1 MSDHQQGEKEPLL
14 DPDWRTRYQA
24 RLRSAREAVREIRSG
39 QRVFIGTGCA
49 EPQPLVQALMERA
62 HELQDLEILHLLTK
76 GDAPYAAP
84 EHADRFRVNSF
95 FIGQNVRDQIQAGLG
110 DYTPVLLSDIPRLFD
125 SGQIPIDVALIQVSP
140 PDHRGRVSL
149 GISVDIVKSAAENA
163 SMVIALINAQMPYTL
178 GDSLL
183 DIDDLDTL
191 VAADLPIFERPTKPA
206 HPATDRIARHIAALI
221 QDGDTLQF
229 GLGRIP
235 GIGRIP
241 PAVMSHLLDK
251 KDLGVHTEMI
261 TDSIIRLVEAGVVT
275 GRKKTLD
282 RGRIVASFCMGTR
295 RLYELVDRNPL
306 FAFKPSEYVND
317 PLIIS
322 RQERMVA
329 INMAMQIDL
338 TGQVCSDSAGDK
350 FYSGIGGQ
358 IDFHW
363 GAARSPGGK
372 AIIVLSALDEHSRDS
387 RIVARLSPGSGVSIT
402 RGEVRYVVSEYGVA
416 YLHGKSVQERA
427 LALISI
433 AHPDFRERLFKEAI
447 EQKLI
452 RAEHAQ
458 MQAGF
463 VVNTGDRRRVV
474 VLADGTEAG
483 LRPIL
488 PTDEQGIKELMYSLS
503 QDTLYQRF
511 MNRYQQFGAK
521 QLLDFIYVDHRQN
534 VALVLT
540 IPEAR
545 GEEIIAVARYFLDE
559 ASNRAEVA
567 FLVRDDWQGRGIGK
581 LLLEA
586 LVVISKRSGLRGFTA
601 LVLRDNRKMQAVF
614 NHSGLTVKSFLEDD
628 VYRFEM
634 DF

>member
-1 MSDHQQGEKEPLL
+1 MSDHQQGGKEPLL

-24 RLRSAREAVREIRSG
+24 RLRGAREAVREIRSG

-62 HELQDLEILHLLTK
+62 HELQDLEIIHLLTK

-163 SMVIALINAQMPYTL
+163 SRVIALINAQMPYTL

-191 VAADLPIFERPTKPA
+191 VAADLPIIERPTKPA

-358 IDFHW
+358 LDFHW

-458 MQAGF
+458 VQAGF

-511 MNRYQQFGAK
+511 MNHYQQFGAK

-559 ASNRAEVA
+559 PSNRAEVA

-581 LLLEA
+581 ILFEA
-586 LVVISKRSGLRGFTA
+586 LTVIAKRSGLRGFTA

>member
-1 MSDHQQGEKEPLL
+1 MSDHQQGEQEPLL

-24 RLRSAREAVREIRSG
+24 RLRGAREAVREIRSG

-62 HELQDLEILHLLTK
+62 HELQDLEIIHLLTK

-163 SMVIALINAQMPYTL
+163 SRVIALINAQMPYTL

-191 VAADLPIFERPTKPA
+191 VAADLPIIERPTKPA

-358 IDFHW
+358 LDFHW

-372 AIIVLSALDEHSRDS
+372 AIIVLSALDEHSRAS

-458 MQAGF
+458 VQAGF

-511 MNRYQQFGAK
+511 MNHYQQFGAK

-559 ASNRAEVA
+559 PSNRAEVA

-581 LLLEA
+581 ILFEA
-586 LVVISKRSGLRGFTA
+586 LTVIAKRSGLRGFTA

>member
-163 SMVIALINAQMPYTL
+163 SRVIALINAQMPYTL

-191 VAADLPIFERPTKPA
+191 VAADLPILERPTKPA

-586 LVVISKRSGLRGFTA
+586 LVVIAKRSGLRGFTA

>member
-24 RLRSAREAVREIRSG
+24 RLRGAREAVREIRSG

-62 HELQDLEILHLLTK
+62 HELQDLEIIHLLTK

-163 SMVIALINAQMPYTL
+163 SRVIALINAQMPYTL

-191 VAADLPIFERPTKPA
+191 VAADLPIIERPTKPA

-358 IDFHW
+358 LDFHW

-372 AIIVLSALDEHSRDS
+372 AIIVLSALDEHSRAS

-458 MQAGF
+458 VQAGF

-511 MNRYQQFGAK
+511 MNHYQQFGAK

-559 ASNRAEVA
+559 PSNRAEVA

-581 LLLEA
+581 ILFEA
-586 LVVISKRSGLRGFTA
+586 LTVIAKRSGLRGFTA

>member
-24 RLRSAREAVREIRSG
+24 RLRGAREAVREIRSG

-62 HELQDLEILHLLTK
+62 HELQDLEIIHLLTK

-163 SMVIALINAQMPYTL
+163 SRVIALINAQMPYTL

-191 VAADLPIFERPTKPA
+191 VAADLPILERPTKPA

-358 IDFHW
+358 LDFHW

-372 AIIVLSALDEHSRDS
+372 AIIVLSALDEHSRAS

-458 MQAGF
+458 VQAGF

-511 MNRYQQFGAK
+511 MNHYQQFGAK

-559 ASNRAEVA
+559 PSNRAEVA

-581 LLLEA
+581 ILFEA
-586 LVVISKRSGLRGFTA
+586 LTVIAKRSGLRGFTA

>member
-1 MSDHQQGEKEPLL
+1 MSDHQQGGKEPLL

-24 RLRSAREAVREIRSG
+24 RLRGAREAVREIRSG

-62 HELQDLEILHLLTK
+62 HELQDLEIIHLLTK

-163 SMVIALINAQMPYTL
+163 SRVIALINAQMPYTL

-191 VAADLPIFERPTKPA
+191 VAADLPILERPTKPA

-358 IDFHW
+358 LDFHW

-372 AIIVLSALDEHSRDS
+372 AIIVLSALDEHSRAS

-458 MQAGF
+458 VQAGF

-511 MNRYQQFGAK
+511 MNHYQQFGAK

-559 ASNRAEVA
+559 PSNRAEVA

-581 LLLEA
+581 ILFEA
-586 LVVISKRSGLRGFTA
+586 LTVIAKRSGLRGFTA

>member
-163 SMVIALINAQMPYTL
+163 SRVIALINAQMPYTL

-191 VAADLPIFERPTKPA
+191 VAADLPILERPTKPA